1 MDLDNFYLNKTQE
14 SLAFDNDCLIS
25 KTTKV
30 PIIKSIPRFVD
41 DKNYAISFGKQWNT
55 FQQTQLDSFTGS
67 PISLNR
73 LETALQT
80 SIQDLNGIKVLEAG
94 SGAGRFT
101 EILARS
107 NSEIYTFDISN
118 AIEANWKNNNK
129 FNNLTF
135 FQANIEDIPF
145 KDNFFDLI
153 ICLGVIQH
161 TPSSEKTIKELH
173 RVVKPNGRIV
183 FDHYKKHIG
192 HYFSLYIPIWHIIK
206 RLPKDL
212 QLKTTNFLTKIF
224 FPIHWAFRNSNLMQ
238 FLLRRISPISFYY
251 GQFDL
256 SKEMHF
262 EFSKL
267 DTHDKNTDVYKHH
280 LSEKDLVL
288 ILKSI
293 GITKFEISHRG
304 NGLECIV
311 IK

>member
-161 TPSSEKTIKELH
+161 TRSSEKTIKELH